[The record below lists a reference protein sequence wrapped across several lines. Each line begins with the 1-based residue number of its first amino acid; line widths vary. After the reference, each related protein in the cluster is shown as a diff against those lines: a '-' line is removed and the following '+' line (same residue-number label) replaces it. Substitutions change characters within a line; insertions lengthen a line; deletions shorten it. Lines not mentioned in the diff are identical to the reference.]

1 MNQKTLYVAIVAVV
15 AVVIVIGVWVS
26 GAGSGPLSG
35 FISSKTTLTFT
46 ASEYI
51 GCEDGMNGRY
61 ISFSGTLKDASNNPV
76 PNRVVTIYD
85 ASGPY
90 VVTSLTTDYNGA
102 FSNTKGVNGCCAESY
117 YARFAGDSSYPAS
130 QSTTSTV
137 PDDRYC
143 TR

>member
-1 MNQKTLYVAIVAVV
+1 MNRKTLIVAIVAVA
-15 AVVIVIGVWVS
+15 AVVIVIGVWVT
-26 GAGSGPLSG
+26 GAGQSGPLAG

-90 VVTSLTTDYNGA
+90 VVTSLTTNYNGA
-102 FSNTKGVNGCCAESY
+102 FSATEGVNGCCAAGF

-130 QSTTSTV
+130 QSTSSTV
-137 PDDRYC
+137 PASNYC
-143 TR
+143 